1 MRGVKFVLQKE
12 VVSVNDTI
20 DETHLLR
27 VRHQPN
33 FHLLRHFVGV
43 ASWSYA
49 PVFVITQCKSTQV
62 KSSQVK
68 SSQTCTPILAGP
80 FRAQAQNVCN
90 CSTNMLH
97 KGEARQSMYCK
108 IE

>member
-1 MRGVKFVLQKE
+1 MRGVNFVLQKE

-27 VRHQPN
+27 VRYQPN

-49 PVFVITQCKSTQV
+49 PVFVITQCKS
-62 KSSQVK
+62 SQVK

-80 FRAQAQNVCN
+80 FKAQAQNVCN
-90 CSTNMLH
+90 CSTN
-97 KGEARQSMYCK
+97 KYATQR
-108 IE
+108 

>member
-68 SSQTCTPILAGP
+68 SSQVKSNLHANIGGP
-80 FRAQAQNVCN
+80 FQGAGAKC
-90 CSTNMLH
+90 M
-97 KGEARQSMYCK
+97 
-108 IE
+108 